1 LKITESRITLLPL
14 TRKNRTQTP
23 DAGSRLI
30 VRSRN
35 GYAPALANHIIWHI
49 VEPIAFVM
57 ENEMLRGLKRRAE
70 FYARSG
76 NSTIVC

>member
-1 LKITESRITLLPL
+1 LKNTESRITLQPL

-23 DAGSRLI
+23 DTGTCLI

-35 GYAPALANHIIWHI
+35 GYAPALAHHIIGHS
-49 VEPIAFVM
+49 VEAIAFVM

-70 FYARSG
+70 FYARSCNTTKVG
-76 NSTIVC
+76 